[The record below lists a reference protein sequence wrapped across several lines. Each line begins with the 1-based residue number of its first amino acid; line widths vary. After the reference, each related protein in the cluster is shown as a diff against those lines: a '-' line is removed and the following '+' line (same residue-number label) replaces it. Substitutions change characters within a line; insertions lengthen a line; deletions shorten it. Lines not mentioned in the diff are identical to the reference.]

1 MIAPQ
6 SLCVYCGSSTG
17 NQPIYRD
24 AADALGRAIA
34 EAGMRLIFGG
44 GGVGLM
50 GVLCDSV
57 IRNGGHVTGIIPGF
71 LREREA
77 HRGGLDE
84 LYVVESMH
92 ERKQMMFEQS
102 DAFAILP
109 GGFGTLDELF
119 EMITWR
125 QLELHDKP
133 IVLVNINGY
142 WDPLL
147 TLVNRQVAE
156 GFVRPRHLELL
167 RVVARAEDVIPALRE
182 EPPAAIPDQP
192 RKV

>member
-24 AADALGRAIA
+24 AADALGKAIA

-57 IRNGGHVTGIIPGF
+57 IRNGGHVTGIIPAF

-77 HRGGLDE
+77 HHGGLDE
-84 LYVVESMH
+84 LFVVESMH

-133 IVLVNINGY
+133 IVLVNVNGY
-142 WDPLL
+142 WDPLIA
-147 TLVNRQVAE
+147 LVRRQVEE
-156 GFVRPRHLELL
+156 GFVRPRHLDLL
-167 RVVARAEDVIPALRE
+167 RGVARAEDVIPALRE
-182 EPPAAIPDQP
+182 APPATIPDQP
-192 RKV
+192 HKV

>member
-6 SLCVYCGSSTG
+6 SICVYCGSSTG

-34 EAGMRLIFGG
+34 ESGMRLVFGG

-50 GVLCDSV
+50 GVLCNSV
-57 IRNGGHVTGIIPGF
+57 IRHGGLVTGIIPGF

-119 EMITWR
+119 EMVTWR
-125 QLELHDKP
+125 QLDLHDKP
-133 IVLVNINGY
+133 IVLVNVNGY

-147 TLVNRQVAE
+147 ALIDRQVAE
-156 GFVRPRHLELL
+156 GFVRPRHVNLL
-167 RVVARAEDVIPALRE
+167 RVVARAEDVIPALRA
-182 EPPAAIPDQP
+182 EPPAARPAQP
-192 RKV
+192 RRV

>member
-6 SLCVYCGSSTG
+6 SICVYCGSSTG
-17 NQPIYRD
+17 KHPRYRD
-24 AADALGRAIA
+24 AAEALGRAIA
-34 EAGMRLIFGG
+34 ENGLRLVYGG

-57 IRNGGHVTGIIPGF
+57 IRHGGKVTGIIPGF

-84 LYVVESMH
+84 LFIVESMH
-92 ERKQMMFEQS
+92 ERKQMMFERA
-102 DAFAILP
+102 DGFAILP

-119 EMITWR
+119 EMVTWR

-133 IVLVNINGY
+133 IILVNVDGY

-147 TLVNRQVAE
+147 ALIARQVEE
-156 GFVRPRHLELL
+156 GFVRPRHLDLL
-167 RVVARAEDVIPALRE
+167 RVVSGPEQVIPALRQ
-182 EPPAAIPDQP
+182 EPPAARPAQP
-192 RKV
+192 QRV

>member
-24 AADALGRAIA
+24 AADTLGRAIA

-57 IRNGGHVTGIIPGF
+57 IRHGGHVTGIIPGF

-133 IVLVNINGY
+133 IVLVNVNGY
-142 WDPLL
+142 WDPLIAL
-147 TLVNRQVAE
+147 AHRQVEE
-156 GFVRPRHLELL
+156 GFVRPRHLDLL
-167 RVVARAEDVIPALRE
+167 RVVAHAEDVIPALRD
-182 EPPAAIPDQP
+182 EPPAARPDQP

>member
-147 TLVNRQVAE
+147 ALVNRQVAE

-167 RVVARAEDVIPALRE
+167 SVVARAEDVIPALRE
-182 EPPAAIPDQP
+182 EPPATIPDQP

>member
-24 AADALGRAIA
+24 AADALGRAMA

-57 IRNGGHVTGIIPGF
+57 IRHGGHVTGIIPGF

-133 IVLVNINGY
+133 IVLVNVNGY

-147 TLVNRQVAE
+147 ALVNRQVEE

-182 EPPAAIPDQP
+182 EPPATIPDQP
-192 RKV
+192 RRV

>member
-1 MIAPQ
+1 
-6 SLCVYCGSSTG
+6 
-17 NQPIYRD
+17 
-24 AADALGRAIA
+24 
-34 EAGMRLIFGG
+34 
-44 GGVGLM
+44 
-50 GVLCDSV
+50 
-57 IRNGGHVTGIIPGF
+57 
-71 LREREA
+71 
-77 HRGGLDE
+77 
-84 LYVVESMH
+84 MH

-133 IVLVNINGY
+133 VVLVNVNGY

-147 TLVNRQVAE
+147 ALIDRQVAE

-182 EPPAAIPDQP
+182 EPPASRPDQP
-192 RKV
+192 HKV

>member
-24 AADALGRAIA
+24 AADALGKAIA

-57 IRNGGHVTGIIPGF
+57 IRNGGHVTGIIPAF

-84 LYVVESMH
+84 LFVVESMH

-133 IVLVNINGY
+133 IVLVNVNGY

-147 TLVNRQVAE
+147 ALVHRQVEE
-156 GFVRPRHLELL
+156 GFVRPRHLDLL

-182 EPPAAIPDQP
+182 EPPATIPDQP
-192 RKV
+192 HKV

>member
-17 NQPIYRD
+17 NRSIYRD
-24 AADALGRAIA
+24 AAETLGRAIA
-34 EAGMRLIFGG
+34 EAGMRLVFGG

-57 IRNGGHVTGIIPGF
+57 LRHGGQVTGIIPGF

-84 LYVVESMH
+84 LYIVESMH

-119 EMITWR
+119 EMVTWR
-125 QLELHDKP
+125 QLDLHDKP
-133 IVLVNINGY
+133 IVLVNIDGY

-147 TLVNRQVAE
+147 ALVGRQVAE
-156 GFVRPRHLELL
+156 GFVRPRHLDLL
-167 RVVARAEDVIPALRE
+167 RVVDRAEDVIPALRE
-182 EPPAAIPDQP
+182 EPPAALPAQP
-192 RKV
+192 RRV

>member
-17 NQPIYRD
+17 NQPVYRD
-24 AADALGRAIA
+24 AADALGRAMA
-34 EAGMRLIFGG
+34 EAGMRLIFGC

-57 IRNGGHVTGIIPGF
+57 IRHGGHVTGIIPGF

-133 IVLVNINGY
+133 IVLVNIHGY
-142 WDPLL
+142 WDPLIAL
-147 TLVNRQVAE
+147 AHHQVEE

-167 RVVARAEDVIPALRE
+167 SVVARAEDVIPALRQ
-182 EPPAAIPDQP
+182 EPPASRPDQP